1 MPKKTGTFWKFFGGK
16 NFILLHVWDKRVDCP
31 LAKFGLAPIHPH
43 PFTETSW
50 IHAIPLPVWPPKK
63 KLFLGHLGVFHQPA
77 KSHLRV
83 TGGGVREN
91 APRVCLRC
99 VRVGVWVSGWMGM
112 MHSSELC
119 ATGGCEL
126 PPGTSASAQAMRCLE
141 RGMGWCRKRQAMM
154 RITAGD
160 YVPLLTPVNLREFGE
175 SLLQG
180 RNLACGQVVAYLPA
194 SFLSYFCVVFVCR
207 ICLSYFCVVF
217 CIPTFAPSFNM
228 GPAK

>member
-1 MPKKTGTFWKFFGGK
+1 MPNLALLQSTLTRSQKPAGYTPFPCLFGPQKKSYFWVIWVFSI
-16 NFILLHVWDKRVDCP
+16 NLQS
-31 LAKFGLAPIHPH
+31 PICG
-43 PFTETSW
+43 S
-50 IHAIPLPVWPPKK
+50 
-63 KLFLGHLGVFHQPA
+63 
-77 KSHLRV
+77 R
-83 TGGGVREN
+83 GGGVREN